1 MGRNMNYQVIAEGV
15 ESKEH
20 VSFLRKNKCFIGQ
33 GYLFSKPLPPVEL
46 DRILGE
52 KLIKIS

>member
-1 MGRNMNYQVIAEGV
+1 MNYQVIAEGV